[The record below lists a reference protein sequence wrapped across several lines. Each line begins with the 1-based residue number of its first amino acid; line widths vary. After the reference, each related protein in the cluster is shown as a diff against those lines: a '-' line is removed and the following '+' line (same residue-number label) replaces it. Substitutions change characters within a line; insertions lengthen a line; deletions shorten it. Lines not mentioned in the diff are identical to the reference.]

1 MRDFRN
7 NSTRQRSVAA
17 RAVPVLLS
25 LAFLAWGDGWEKIRS
40 TAGEITSVRANFT
53 QRKQMAILA
62 RPLVSRGTFYFQAP
76 TSLRWEYESPVRSVL
91 LMHNRSVRRY
101 VERGGRM
108 MSDST
113 ARLQSMR
120 VVLQE
125 ITMWMKGSFDA
136 NPDFT
141 PTLRP
146 GRVIVLT
153 PKERSM
159 AEFIQRIELRLS
171 ATPGV
176 IRSVMIYESDR
187 SSTLLEFSGVRLNE
201 KLPDSLFRD
210 L

>member
-1 MRDFRN
+1 MRYFMKT
-7 NSTRQRSVAA
+7 STARIPFAA
-17 RAVPVLLS
+17 RAVPAILS
-25 LAFLAWGDGWEKIRS
+25 LSLLAWGDGWEEIRS
-40 TAGEITSVRANFT
+40 TAREITSVRANFT
-53 QRKQMAILA
+53 QTKQMPILT

-76 TSLRWEYESPVRSVL
+76 ASLRWEYESPVRSVL

-108 MSDST
+108 TSDST

-125 ITMWMKGSFDA
+125 ITLWMKGSFDA

-141 PTLRP
+141 PVLRP

-171 ATPGV
+171 STPGV
-176 IRSVMIYESDR
+176 IRTVKIFESER
-187 SSTLLEFSGVRLNE
+187 SYTLLEFSGVRLNE
-201 KLPDSLFRD
+201 RLPDSLFKGM
-210 L
+210 